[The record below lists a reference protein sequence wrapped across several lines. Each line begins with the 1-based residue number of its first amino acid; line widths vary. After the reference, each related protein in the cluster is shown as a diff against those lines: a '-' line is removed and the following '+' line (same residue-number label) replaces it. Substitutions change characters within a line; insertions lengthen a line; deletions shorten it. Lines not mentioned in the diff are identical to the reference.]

1 MNECAQ
7 SVSLR
12 GRKAQDSGVKSER
25 GIISTHQERSVTATY
40 GEILTRELLI
50 GEPEEGNYFKCY

>member
-1 MNECAQ
+1 MKECAQ
-7 SVSLR
+7 SVSMQ
-12 GRKAQDSGVKSER
+12 GRKHHDSGMKRER
-25 GIISTHQERSVTATY
+25 RVISSHQDRSVTITY

>member
-1 MNECAQ
+1 MKEIAQ
-7 SVSLR
+7 SVSMQ
-12 GRKAQDSGVKSER
+12 GRKVQDSGVKSDS
-25 GIISTHQERSVTATY
+25 GILSPHQDRSVSTTY